1 MNLREILSVK
11 GRAVHTIGPRATLA
25 DVVQKLVELNCG
37 SLVVC
42 DGDAMVGIITE
53 RDLLRTMAART
64 NPLSDI
70 VVEERMTREALTAVP
85 EDEVEEVMGLMTRHR
100 IRHLPVLEDGKL
112 AGIISIGDVVKAHHD
127 RLCMEN
133 EYLMHYIQS

>member
-1 MNLREILSVK
+1 MMLREILRVK

-25 DVVQKLVELNCG
+25 DVVQKLVECNCG

-53 RDLLRTMAART
+53 RDILRTVASRPV
-64 NPLSDI
+64 PLSNI
-70 VVEERMTREALTAVP
+70 AVEERMTRDAITGLP
-85 EDEVEEVMGLMTRHR
+85 EDEVEEVMGLMTRQR

-133 EYLMHYIQS
+133 EYLMHYIQG

>member
-1 MNLREILSVK
+1 MLLREILHVK
-11 GRAVHTIGPRATLA
+11 GRMVHTIGPRATLA

-53 RDLLRTMAART
+53 RDLLRTMALQT
-64 NPLSDI
+64 KPLDDFA
-70 VVEERMTREALTAVP
+70 VEERMTRDALTAVP